1 VTTFDGLADKCVLIT
16 GAGGGLGSAIAETFA
31 RAGSVVGLHAHTSE
45 AACRALAE
53 RFRAAGGKAEVL
65 VGDLRDPAV
74 RAGLVDRFVAAAG
87 GIDVL
92 VNNAGGAPGARHFL
106 ELDESAWE
114 ETFAL
119 NALAPFALARAAFR
133 WMQAHSGG
141 RIINISSIGL
151 KFGGGS
157 HTMHYSA
164 AKAALEALSL
174 GLAKAGAPHDIL
186 VNVIRPGVIDTPFHA
201 KVSKAD
207 WEARLRQIPLGRA
220 GTAQDVARMAAYL
233 ASDAGRYITGQVFA
247 VSGGE

>member
-1 VTTFDGLADKCVLIT
+1 MNFDGLASKRVLVT
-16 GAGGGLGSAIAETFA
+16 GAGGGIGAATAQAFGE
-31 RAGSVVGLHAHTSE
+31 AGCALGLHALRSE

-65 VGDLRDPAV
+65 TGDLRDPAV
-74 RAGLVDRFVAAAG
+74 RASLVDRFVAAAG

-92 VNNAGGAPGARHFL
+92 VNNAGGALGARHFL
-106 ELDESAWE
+106 ELEEAAWE

-119 NALAPFALARAAFR
+119 NTLAPFALARAAFR
-133 WMQAHSGG
+133 WMRDHGGG
-141 RIINISSIGL
+141 RIINIGSIGV

-164 AKAALEALSL
+164 AKAALETLSL
-174 GLAKAGAPHDIL
+174 GMARAGAPHNIL

-201 KVSKAD
+201 KVPKAD
-207 WEARLRQIPLGRA
+207 REGRVRQIPLGQA
-220 GTAQDVARMAAYL
+220 GTPQDVARMVAYL
-233 ASDAGRYITGQVFA
+233 ASDAGRFITGQIFA